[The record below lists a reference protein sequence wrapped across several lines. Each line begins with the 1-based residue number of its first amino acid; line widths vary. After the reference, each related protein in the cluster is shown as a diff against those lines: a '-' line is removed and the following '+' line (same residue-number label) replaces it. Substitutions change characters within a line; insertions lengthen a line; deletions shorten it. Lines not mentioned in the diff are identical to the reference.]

1 MTLRLRC
8 FVCLFLIT
16 TLAFGQDS
24 TIQYQS
30 PRVILKLAPLALLL
44 DPDAT
49 IQGGLEVR
57 VSRRNSVQAEL
68 GYGRKGLA
76 ILTDDK
82 KNFADWSIWRVRSE
96 WRHYTNRY
104 RTNNRKNIHIRS
116 TYPLGNYIAIEGF
129 AKQIDG
135 TKNLV
140 LYDPDPNFP
149 NGQQAI
155 SRFVWGSHVKW
166 GRQIAIPGASI
177 TSLSRVLLDVYIGA
191 GFRYGNTQATPFT
204 DDICG
209 CGFGPNR
216 FHPGK
221 SILPSLTAGLKIG
234 FGL

>member
-1 MTLRLRC
+1 MVRLC
-8 FVCLFLIT
+8 YFTCLFLIT

-24 TIQYQS
+24 TVQYQPS
-30 PRVILKLAPLALLL
+30 RVILKLAPLALLL

-57 VSRRNSVQAEL
+57 ISSRNSVQAEI
-68 GYGRKGLA
+68 GFGRKGLA
-76 ILTDDK
+76 IMTDDK
-82 KNFADWSIWRVRSE
+82 KNFTNWSIWRVRSE

-116 TYPLGNYIAIEGF
+116 NYPLGNYIAVEGF
-129 AKQIDG
+129 AKQIDA
-135 TKNLV
+135 TKNLFS
-140 LYDPDPNFP
+140 YDGRVSIP

-155 SRFVWGSHVKW
+155 SRFVWGSHVKL
-166 GRQIAIPGASI
+166 GRQIAINGTSI
-177 TSLSRVLLDVYIGA
+177 NSLSRVLLDVYIGA
-191 GFRYGNTQATPFT
+191 GFRYGNTRATPFN

-221 SILPSLTAGLKIG
+221 TILPSLTAGLKIG
-234 FGL
+234 VGL

>member
-1 MTLRLRC
+1 MVRLRC
-8 FVCLFLIT
+8 LICLFLLT
-16 TLAFGQDS
+16 KLAFGQDS

-57 VSRRNSVQAEL
+57 VSRRSSVQSEVGF
-68 GYGRKGLA
+68 GYKGLA
-76 ILTDDK
+76 LTSDAK
-82 KNFADWSIWRVRSE
+82 KSFTDWSIWRVRSE

-104 RTNNRKNIHIRS
+104 RTNNRTNIHIRS
-116 TYPLGNYIAIEGF
+116 AYPLGNYLAIEGF

-135 TKNLV
+135 TKALFT
-140 LYDPDPNFP
+140 YDGTVSIP

-177 TSLSRVLLDVYIGA
+177 KSLSCVLLDFYIGA
-191 GFRYGNTQATPFT
+191 GFRYGNTKNTP
-204 DDICG
+204 DDDDTCG
-209 CGFGPNR
+209 CGFGPDR
-216 FHPGK
+216 FRPGRA
-221 SILPSLTAGLKIG
+221 IAPSLTAGLKIG